1 MFQVSRAPG
10 DASPRTEGARESLHV
25 MASSKRAGN
34 DFGFQFSA
42 MASVCEIRIA
52 GLARRKAEQLA
63 HLAIDEVRRIEAKFS
78 RYRAASV
85 VSRIN
90 AAAGSGRPVDV
101 DAETAGLIDFAASL
115 HGLSDGLFDITSGA
129 LRKAWD
135 FRAGRLPQGDAID
148 ALMPLVG
155 WNKVV
160 WRGARIELPLR
171 GMELDFGGF
180 GKEYAADRAASVLQ
194 ERGVNHGLV
203 NLGGDIRVI
212 GPRPDGQA
220 WQLGIQHPRE
230 RDRLLAEVPL
240 ADGAL
245 ATSGDYERYFE
256 LDGARYCHVLDP
268 RTGWPVTAWRSVSVV
283 APACLA
289 AGALT
294 TVAMLKGADALPYLA
309 AQNVGYLAVDGQ
321 GQLHQREAALALN

>member
-1 MFQVSRAPG
+1 MFQVSLAQR
-10 DASPRTEGARESLHV
+10 DA
-25 MASSKRAGN
+25 SKRAGN
-34 DFGFQFSA
+34 DFGFAFSA

-78 RYRAASV
+78 RYRSASV

-90 AAAGSGRPVDV
+90 AAAGSGRPVEV

-155 WNKVV
+155 WSKVV
-160 WRGARIELPLR
+160 WRGARIELPLH

-240 ADGAL
+240 ATGAL

-294 TVAMLKGADALPYLA
+294 TVAMLKGTDALPYLT
-309 AQNVGYLAVDGQ
+309 AQNVGYLAVDGE
-321 GQLHQREAALALN
+321 GRLHQREAALALN